1 MRNNPRQCPC
11 QASCHRPTAP
21 LGCLVSG
28 PLTSGAQASPQP
40 AASVD
45 LVQNKESTV
54 AQPGFSSRYLVG
66 HNEREPEPQGRDY
79 RAALPTTAARN
90 KALAIASPL
99 PGMSV
104 NTSQAYIPI
113 DCRGIWAKKPSHV
126 PWMEDHLALA
136 GLPDVGELLYLQVP
150 WFTEKWNNY
159 K

>member
-99 PGMSV
+99 PGTSV

-113 DCRGIWAKKPSHV
+113 DCRGIWAKKPSRTLNGRSSCSCWSAWCRWAAV
-126 PWMEDHLALA
+126 FTGAL
-136 GLPDVGELLYLQVP
+136 VYR
-150 WFTEKWNNY
+150 KM